1 MSEQQRDPGAMT
13 SGDLGRAMLR
23 AGASEKPSP
32 DTVRRTLGAVGA
44 GGSGGPAPAIAGAGT
59 RWLVRWGAG
68 VGLCALVG
76 AAIWVATRSSRP
88 GRATPAAITA
98 PAPPLAPARPLESA
112 PTPAPST
119 GPVPPPSAAPITA
132 SAPPPPRAVPA
143 APAIDT
149 ASGLAE
155 EVAAI
160 DAARATLDRGD
171 AAGSLGQLDA
181 YQRRFPRGTLRQE
194 AAVMRI
200 DALLRAGD
208 RRAARALADRLLA
221 AGPGPYAE
229 RIRSLRE
236 AAMSNP

>member
-1 MSEQQRDPGAMT
+1 MSGQQRDPGAMAR
-13 SGDLGRAMLR
+13 GDLERAMLR
-23 AGASEKPSP
+23 AAASEEPSP
-32 DTVRRTLGAVGA
+32 DTVRRTLGAMGA
-44 GGSGGPAPAIAGAGT
+44 SGGGPAPATAAAAGA

-68 VGLCALVG
+68 IGLCALVG
-76 AAIWVATRSSRP
+76 AALWGAARGSWRP
-88 GRATPAAITA
+88 GHAAPLAITA
-98 PAPPLAPARPLESA
+98 PPLPALSVESA
-112 PTPAPST
+112 PLPAPSVD
-119 GPVPPPSAAPITA
+119 PAQPPSAVPATA
-132 SAPPPPRAVPA
+132 SAPVPPRAVPA
-143 APAIDT
+143 TPAIDT

-171 AAGSLGQLDA
+171 AAGCLGQLDA

-208 RRAARALADRLLA
+208 RRAARALAYRLLA

-229 RIRSLRE
+229 RLRSLRE
-236 AAMSNP
+236 AASGR